1 MGLAS
6 SNRTVLHTASGIT
19 ASENGSA
26 VKLKF
31 SRPNPRSLVYRI
43 EGLVLNSGSGTLDVA
58 IQHRPSEN
66 VEWAELISF
75 TQQSATSSL
84 AIEAHVPLAT
94 THWFNSQRVVVTI
107 GSSPNFTFDVV
118 AYSD

>member
-6 SNRTVLHTASGIT
+6 SNRTVLHTGSAVT
-19 ASENGSA
+19 ASEDGSA
-26 VKLKF
+26 VILKF

-43 EGLVLNSGSGTLDVA
+43 EGLTLNSGSGTVDIA
-58 IQHRPSEN
+58 IQHRPNEN

-75 TQQSATSSL
+75 TQQSASSTL

-94 THWFNSQRVVVTI
+94 THWFNSQRAVVTI
-107 GSSPNFTFDVV
+107 GGSPNFDFSVV